1 MLRELLRRVEMM
13 VIQEN
18 KLDVVVRL
26 HTPLP
31 PGKIG
36 WRAARA
42 RGDTRGESRVRP
54 ERAA

>member
-1 MLRELLRRVEMM
+1 M
-13 VIQEN
+13 QEN

-36 WRAARA
+36 LAGQPGPQ
-42 RGDTRGESRVRP
+42 GDTRGEIGLRP
-54 ERAA
+54 ERRARPKC